1 MPNEKPP
8 AQPPHDATEDRV
20 LISGR
25 VQASVRR
32 RMRRYVAET
41 DVNLQDLLNDALD
54 EYLNTRKF

>member
-1 MPNEKPP
+1 VPDEKPP
-8 AQPPHDATEDRV
+8 AQTPDDAAEERV

-32 RMRRYVAET
+32 RMRRYVAEK

-54 EYLNTRKF
+54 EYLRKQGF